1 MEEQTAST
9 LRLAV
14 VNRATEPTESEIRNI
29 LEDQVFKE
37 GHLTYYNY
45 VKLHELLTSK
55 KINIQENLPK
65 FVEVTDPYA
74 NIPAGKFSKLSTLK
88 KVWICCIKQL
98 KEFIMTLNL
107 AFLQIFKQLIFQLK
121 I

>member
-1 MEEQTAST
+1 MQLIISTYYSKMEEQTAST

-45 VKLHELLTSK
+45 V
-55 KINIQENLPK
+55 
-65 FVEVTDPYA
+65 
-74 NIPAGKFSKLSTLK
+74 
-88 KVWICCIKQL
+88 
-98 KEFIMTLNL
+98 
-107 AFLQIFKQLIFQLK
+107 FKTT
-121 I
+121 